1 MNIQNN
7 SLVVGLVALIVG
19 LMIGYFA
26 NGAGHYGGRG
36 MMDRDGGPGKDRGAM
51 QDAMGGMMMGLQGKT
66 GDDLD
71 KAFLDGMIL
80 HHEGAVHMAQM
91 LIAGT
96 KRPELVTMGNAI
108 ITAQTAEIDQMKAWR
123 SAWFPRQ

>member
-7 SLVVGLVALIVG
+7 SLVVGLLALIVG
-19 LMIGYFA
+19 LMIGHFA
-26 NGAGHYGGRG
+26 SSAGHRGGYG

-51 QDAMGGMMMGLQGKT
+51 QDAMGGMMIGLQGKT

-71 KAFLDGMIL
+71 KAFLDGMIV

-91 LIAGT
+91 LLVGT
-96 KRPELVTMGNAI
+96 KRPELIKMGNDI
-108 ITAQTAEIDQMKAWR
+108 ITAQTAEINQMKAWR
-123 SAWFPRQ
+123 SEWFAK